1 MVKTKLPE
9 VALSWLI
16 LALVVSLVILALPM
30 AKPAEAA

>member
-9 VALSWLI
+9 VALSRLI